1 MLKNKDLLS
10 WCCVVWQVLASLR
23 FSLPPPD
30 GAQAPALHQ
39 VSVCTRPFRA
49 SHLSLQEQVCKVCV
63 CVSGRTDR
71 GWVCDCSARRS
82 SALYF
87 GLNSGSLIL
96 EFIKHVRL
104 CVSKGPMRTS
114 TGSLVQSWCVAM
126 VMCLAVCP
134 RRRRRHLQ
142 RESNRHLSSS
152 SDTCWIQR
160 LRWRASSTNTGG
172 RCLIHTSMQKHH
184 KATMQSLPLI
194 FHLSQFVP

>member
-1 MLKNKDLLS
+1 MVLCRVTGFGVTTVLS
-10 WCCVVWQVLASLR
+10 PATWWRSSSSTTPSFCLYETLSCVSSQPS
-23 FSLPPPD
+23 
-30 GAQAPALHQ
+30 G
-39 VSVCTRPFRA
+39 T
-49 SHLSLQEQVCKVCV
+49 SLQGVCV

-184 KATMQSLPLI
+184 KAAMQSLPLI